1 MPEPLRTTIGQFS
14 SSGGRWQARA
24 GNVRAVEPAPELPSA
39 QRGSLYILVEVSGA
53 EGGHAA
59 LYRQMLNAAQTA
71 FYEMG
76 ETVEGALRQAVR
88 SAHAVLR
95 RANEGLPEAQW
106 RAGMSLVVRYGS
118 QLVIAQAGPSL
129 VLVSHERTIDQFPA
143 QLGAFGP
150 ALGGEDRPDVNIYD
164 STVEPG
170 SMVLMAQSDWPNQVA
185 PEALAVAAAASSV
198 SLATQYLGQLAGNAD
213 LTALL
218 IGFTR
223 DIPELRDE
231 TAATIALPVVPA
243 ESVEPHVEEP
253 PRRSIFGGRRFGKS
267 RQAEEPA
274 DKAPEPEPEETR
286 PPASPGQAAPSVTEP
301 PPATVPATPRIAA
314 PRTAA
319 PRPAQPEEPAA
330 PSSRSFRS
338 PYASATWDAPPAET
352 SAVPPPRP
360 ARVEPAGTYQPPAA
374 TTTVEPEAEY
384 TDEELEEAPR
394 RSPWWLLIALVVI
407 PLLIAGI
414 VLAMLY
420 GRSNAIDAQVQ
431 EKLDGASNIIT
442 QAEAMTDEAAAIQHL
457 AGARDFLDQVV
468 ELRPNDRRREPVE
481 IRYIDLL
488 NKLERVTPLYGV
500 VPLWEF
506 QEETRQLERVL
517 LSGDAMFVLDRGPMR
532 VYRFTRSS
540 LGDSVTPADKPLIS
554 RGEQVGELAVG
565 DLVDMAWVESATA
578 GQRSKL
584 VVLDTAGGL
593 VGYDVTWGPERLA
606 LPGRDRW
613 GEPRFTL
620 GYGGNLYVV
629 DVGANQIWRYRPAAN
644 GFGDPEPYFAEG
656 TQVNL
661 SGLQAVAIDGNI
673 WLLYSDGRLLKFFG
687 GQGRSFVWQGLPG
700 DLSAPTAVVVPI
712 EGDRVYVAD
721 AGNGRIVEATKEG
734 VFLRQFRAREGDI
747 IRNLRSLYLDEA
759 GSMFYV
765 LTQDQLYKID
775 IPAPGSTPAGLS
787 ETPTATP

>member
-14 SSGGRWQARA
+14 SVGGRWQARA
-24 GNVRAVEPAPELPSA
+24 ANVRAVEPAPELPSA

-76 ETVEGALRQAVR
+76 DTVESALRQAVR
-88 SAHAVLR
+88 SAHGVLR

-106 RAGMSLVVRYGS
+106 RAGISLVVRYGS
-118 QLVIAQAGPSL
+118 QLVIAQAGPGL

-143 QLGAFGP
+143 QLGVYGP
-150 ALGGEDRPDVNIYD
+150 ALGGEERPDVNIYD

-170 SMVLMAQSDWPNQVA
+170 SMVLMAQSDWPTQVA

-198 SLATQYLGQLAGNAD
+198 SLAAQYLGQLAGRVD

-223 DIPELRDE
+223 DIPELRVADA
-231 TAATIALPVVPA
+231 TLAAPAGPA
-243 ESVEPHVEEP
+243 ETPAQAEEP
-253 PRRSIFGGRRFGKS
+253 PRRSIFGGRRFGKG
-267 RQAEEPA
+267 RHAEEPA
-274 DKAPEPEPEETR
+274 DKAAEPEPQQAASA
-286 PPASPGQAAPSVTEP
+286 PPVEAPAASPAEAEPAAAEAV
-301 PPATVPATPRIAA
+301 
-314 PRTAA
+314 
-319 PRPAQPEEPAA
+319 QPEEPPAT
-330 PSSRSFRS
+330 PTRSFRS
-338 PYASATWDAPPAET
+338 PYASATWDAPA
-352 SAVPPPRP
+352 SAAPVRP
-360 ARVEPAGTYQPPAA
+360 SATPLQPTPVEPPAGEPSPAA
-374 TTTVEPEAEY
+374 LAAAAEFVG
-384 TDEELEEAPR
+384 EEEDAPR

-420 GRSNAIDAQVQ
+420 GRSNAIDAQIQ
-431 EKLDGASNIIT
+431 EKLDGATNIIT

-457 AGARDFLDQVV
+457 AGARDFLDQVTK
-468 ELRPNDRRREPVE
+468 LRPSDARLEPVKT
-481 IRYIDLL
+481 RYIDLL
-488 NKLERVTPLYGV
+488 NKLEHVTPLYGV

-506 QEETRQLERVL
+506 QESARQLDRVL
-517 LSGDAMFVLDRGPMR
+517 VSGDAVFALDHGPMR

-540 LGDSVTPADKPLIS
+540 LGDSVIPADKPLIS
-554 RGEQVGELAVG
+554 KGEQVGDLTVG
-565 DLVDMAWVESATA
+565 DLVDMAWVESAGT

-584 VVLDTAGGL
+584 VVLDNAGGL
-593 VGYDVTWGPERLA
+593 VGYDVTWGAERLA

-629 DVGANQIWRYRPAAN
+629 DVGANQIWRYRPAAE
-644 GFGDPEPYFAEG
+644 GFNAPEPYFAEG
-656 TQVNL
+656 TQINL

-700 DLSAPTAVVVPI
+700 ELSAPAAVVVPI
-712 EGDRVYVAD
+712 EGDRLYVAD
-721 AGNGRIVEATKEG
+721 AGNGRIIEATKEG
-734 VFLRQFRAREGDI
+734 VFLRQFRTREGGI

-775 IPAPGSTPAGLS
+775 IPAPASPPADAA
-787 ETPTATP
+787 ETTAP

>member
-24 GNVRAVEPAPELPSA
+24 ANARAVEPAPELPSA

-59 LYRQMLNAAQTA
+59 LYRQILNAAQTA

-76 ETVEGALRQAVR
+76 ETVESALRQAVR

-106 RAGMSLVVRYGS
+106 RAGISLVVRYGD
-118 QLVIAQAGPSL
+118 QLVIAQAGPGL
-129 VLVSHERTIDQFPA
+129 MLVSHERTIDQFPA
-143 QLGAFGP
+143 QLGVFGP
-150 ALGGEDRPDVNIYD
+150 ALGGEERPDVNIYD
-164 STVEPG
+164 TTVEPG

-213 LTALL
+213 LSALL
-218 IGFTR
+218 VGFSR

-231 TAATIALPVVPA
+231 DATVVAPVGLPSESAEAPA
-243 ESVEPHVEEP
+243 EEPA
-253 PRRSIFGGRRFGKS
+253 RRSIFGGRRFGKS
-267 RQAEEPA
+267 RNAEESTV
-274 DKAPEPEPEETR
+274 KAAEPEPEPT
-286 PPASPGQAAPSVTEP
+286 QAAPPVEELPRAEP
-301 PPATVPATPRIAA
+301 PPATVPVPA
-314 PRTAA
+314 
-319 PRPAQPEEPAA
+319 RPAKLEDPAV
-330 PSSRSFRS
+330 SSPRSFRS
-338 PYASATWDAPPAET
+338 PYASAAWDAPSTTAPAREPG
-352 SAVPPPRP
+352 AQPPRP
-360 ARVEPAGTYQPPAA
+360 VRVEPLPTYQPPAA
-374 TTTVEPEAEY
+374 VEPTAEY
-384 TDEELEEAPR
+384 AEEELEEAPR

-431 EKLDGASNIIT
+431 EKLDGAANIIT
-442 QAEAMTDEAAAIQHL
+442 QAETMTDEAAAIQHL
-457 AGARDFLDQVV
+457 AGARDFLDQVI

-481 IRYIDLL
+481 VRYNDLL

-506 QEETRQLERVL
+506 QEETRQLDRVL
-517 LSGDAMFVLDRGPMR
+517 VSGDAVFALDRGAMR

-540 LGDSVTPADKPLIS
+540 LGDSVTPADKPLVS
-554 RGEQVGELAVG
+554 KGEQVGDLAVG
-565 DLVDMAWVESATA
+565 DLVDMAWVESASA

-584 VVLDTAGGL
+584 VVLDNAGGL

-613 GEPRFTL
+613 GEPRFIL

-629 DVGANQIWRYRPAAN
+629 DVGANQIWRYRPAEN
-644 GFGDPEPYFAEG
+644 GFSDPEPYFAEG

-700 DLSAPTAVVVPI
+700 SLSAPTAVVVPI
-712 EGDRVYVAD
+712 EGDRLYVAD
-721 AGNGRIVEATKEG
+721 AGNGRIIEATKEG

-747 IRNLRSLYLDEA
+747 IRNLRSLFLDEA
-759 GSMFYV
+759 GAMFYV
-765 LTQDQLYKID
+765 LTQNQLYKID
-775 IPAPGSTPAGLS
+775 IPAPGSTPAGIS
-787 ETPTATP
+787 ETPTAAP

>member
-1 MPEPLRTTIGQFS
+1 MPESLRTTIGQFS

-24 GNVRAVEPAPELPSA
+24 ANARAVEPASELPSA

-59 LYRQMLNAAQTA
+59 LYRQVLNAAQTA

-76 ETVEGALRQAVR
+76 ETVESALRQAVR

-106 RAGMSLVVRYGS
+106 RAGISLVVRYGD
-118 QLVIAQAGPSL
+118 QLVIAQAGPGL
-129 VLVSHERTIDQFPA
+129 MLVSHERTIDQFPA
-143 QLGAFGP
+143 QLGVFGP
-150 ALGGEDRPDVNIYD
+150 ALGGEERPDVNIYD
-164 STVEPG
+164 TTVEPG
-170 SMVLMAQSDWPNQVA
+170 SMVLMAQSDWPNHVA

-218 IGFTR
+218 VGFSR
-223 DIPELRDE
+223 DIPELRNED
-231 TAATIALPVVPA
+231 TAVVAPASLPA
-243 ESVEPHVEEP
+243 EPVETPAEEP
-253 PRRSIFGGRRFGKS
+253 ARRSIFGGRRFGKS
-267 RQAEEPA
+267 RNAEEPTV
-274 DKAPEPEPEETR
+274 KAAEPEPVHLPVSPVEVV
-286 PPASPGQAAPSVTEP
+286 PPVEEP
-301 PPATVPATPRIAA
+301 PPAAAPVTPRA
-314 PRTAA
+314 
-319 PRPAQPEEPAA
+319 AQPEAPAA
-330 PSSRSFRS
+330 PTSRAFRS
-338 PYASATWDAPPAET
+338 PYASAAWDAPP
-352 SAVPPPRP
+352 SARPPRP
-360 ARVEPAGTYQPPAA
+360 VRVEPLPTYQPPAA
-374 TTTVEPEAEY
+374 VEPAAEY
-384 TDEELEEAPR
+384 AEEELEEAPR

-431 EKLDGASNIIT
+431 EKLDGAANIIT
-442 QAEAMTDEAAAIQHL
+442 QAETMTDEAAAIQHL
-457 AGARDFLDQVV
+457 AGARDFLDQVI
-468 ELRPNDRRREPVE
+468 ELRPNDERLDPVE
-481 IRYIDLL
+481 TRYIDLL

-506 QEETRQLERVL
+506 QEETRQLDRVL
-517 LSGDAMFVLDRGPMR
+517 VSGDAVFALDRGAMR

-540 LGDSVTPADKPLIS
+540 LGDSVTPADKPLVS
-554 RGEQVGELAVG
+554 KGEQVGDLAVG
-565 DLVDMAWVESATA
+565 DLVDMAWVESASA

-584 VVLDTAGGL
+584 VVLDNAGGL

-613 GEPRFTL
+613 GEPRFIL

-629 DVGANQIWRYRPAAN
+629 DVGGNQIWRYRPAAN
-644 GFGDPEPYFAEG
+644 GFSDPEPYFAEG

-712 EGDRVYVAD
+712 EGDRLYVAD
-721 AGNGRIVEATKEG
+721 AGNGRIIEATKEG
-734 VFLRQFRAREGDI
+734 VFLRQFRAREGDL
-747 IRNLRSLYLDEA
+747 IRNLKSLFLDEA

-787 ETPTATP
+787 ATPTAAP

>member
-24 GNVRAVEPAPELPSA
+24 ANVRAVEPAPDLPSA
-39 QRGSLYILVEVSGA
+39 QRGSLYILAEVSGA
-53 EGGHAA
+53 EGGHSA
-59 LYRQMLNAAQTA
+59 LYRQMLNTAQTA

-76 ETVEGALRQAVR
+76 ETVEAALRQAVR

-106 RAGMSLVVRYGS
+106 RAGMSLVVRYGG

-143 QLGAFGP
+143 QLGDFGA
-150 ALGGEDRPDVNIYD
+150 ALGGEERPEVNIYD
-164 STVEPG
+164 TTVEAG
-170 SMVLMAQSDWPNQVA
+170 SMILMAQSDWPQHVA
-185 PEALAVAAAASSV
+185 PEALAVAAAASGV
-198 SLATQYLGQLAGNAD
+198 SLASQYLGQLAGSAD
-213 LTALL
+213 LSALL

-223 DIPELRDE
+223 DIPELRE
-231 TAATIALPVVPA
+231 EAPTVIAPPA
-243 ESVEPHVEEP
+243 PVEELP
-253 PRRSIFGGRRFGKS
+253 EEPARRPLFGGRRFGRS
-267 RQAEEPA
+267 RTAEEAAPGPADVVPASVPPSLVEPGEELPAAAPWVPDARNEPRPVEPAARPPRVVSPPAIQTSIAPAPVEPLPAYETEAPPVYEDTEAVVAEEP
-274 DKAPEPEPEETR
+274 
-286 PPASPGQAAPSVTEP
+286 G
-301 PPATVPATPRIAA
+301 
-314 PRTAA
+314 
-319 PRPAQPEEPAA
+319 
-330 PSSRSFRS
+330 
-338 PYASATWDAPPAET
+338 
-352 SAVPPPRP
+352 
-360 ARVEPAGTYQPPAA
+360 
-374 TTTVEPEAEY
+374 
-384 TDEELEEAPR
+384 EAPR

-420 GRSNAIDAQVQ
+420 GRSNALDAQIQ

-442 QAEAMTDEAAAIQHL
+442 QAAAMTDDNAAIQHL

-468 ELRPNDRRREPVE
+468 ELRPNDARLEPVQT
-481 IRYIDLL
+481 RYDELL
-488 NKLERVTPLYGV
+488 NRLERVTPLYGV

-506 QEETRQLERVL
+506 KDEGRQLDRVL
-517 LSGDAMFVLDRGPMR
+517 VSGDATFVLDHGLMR

-554 RGEQVGELAVG
+554 KGEQVGDLVVA
-565 DLVDMAWVESATA
+565 DLVDMAWVDSAST
-578 GQRSKL
+578 GDRSKL
-584 VVLDTAGGL
+584 VVLDNAGGL
-593 VGYDVTWGPERLA
+593 VGYDVTWGAERLA

-629 DVGANQIWRYRPAAN
+629 DVGANQIWRYRPADN
-644 GFGDPEPYFAEG
+644 GFGDPEPYFTEG

-687 GQGRSFVWQGLPG
+687 GQALSFVWQDLPG
-700 DLSAPTAVVVPI
+700 SLSAPTAVALPI
-712 EGDRVYVAD
+712 EGDRLYVAD
-721 AGNGRIVEATKEG
+721 AGNGRIIEATKEG

-747 IRNLRSLYLDEA
+747 LRNLKGLFLDEA

-775 IPAPGSTPAGLS
+775 IPALGSTPAGS
-787 ETPTATP
+787 AETPTPAP